1 MHRLGFTQAD
11 IPALLALLQ
20 SQKTLM
26 LSSVFTHLAGSD
38 EACFDDYTTLQWQAF
53 DAMSSQIRAAFPYA
67 IDRHIL
73 NSAGIERFTQWQCER
88 VRLGIGLYGISPVN
102 QQALMQVAS
111 FKTQIL
117 QLHHYAKGESIG
129 YSRKAYLERDSVVA
143 TIPVG
148 YADGFLRRNKGGEV
162 LVKGRRARL
171 LGNICMDACMV
182 DVTDIPDVK
191 EGDAVVLFGDSLSIS
206 QVAERLDT
214 IPYEILTS
222 VSQRVKRV
230 YFHE

>member
-1 MHRLGFTQAD
+1 
-11 IPALLALLQ
+11 
-20 SQKTLM
+20 
-26 LSSVFTHLAGSD
+26 
-38 EACFDDYTTLQWQAF
+38 
-53 DAMSSQIRAAFPYA
+53 
-67 IDRHIL
+67 
-73 NSAGIERFTQWQCER
+73 
-88 VRLGIGLYGISPVN
+88 
-102 QQALMQVAS
+102 AS

-117 QLHHYAKGESIG
+117 QLHHYAKGESVG

-162 LVKGRRARL
+162 LVNGHRARL

-182 DVTDIPDVK
+182 DVTGLDVR
-191 EGDAVVLFGDSLSIS
+191 EGDTVEIFGDELTIS